1 MYVVEVKD
9 PTESK
14 DQWDIF
20 NVLEPQPGP
29 DQDLELIQPTQE
41 ENACSMA

>member
-1 MYVVEVKD
+1 MVKVKE
-9 PTESK
+9 PSAAK

-20 NVLEPQPGP
+20 EVVEPQPGP

-41 ENACSMA
+41 ENPCNMA